1 MKAKRL
7 LALPIAAFA
16 MVPLTALADGGDA
29 EAGKWLDSLHS
40 ARSVQEVRAEARQ
53 LPLRTG
59 DLHPVELSDWSEGT
73 RTRAEVRA
81 ELAQYG
87 AHNEGA

>member
-7 LALPIAAFA
+7 LALPIAAFT
-16 MVPLTALADGGDA
+16 MLPLTALADGGDA

-53 LPLRTG
+53 MPLPTG
-59 DLHPVELSDWSEGT
+59 DLHPVELSDWSDAT

-81 ELAQYG
+81 ELARYG
-87 AHNEGA
+87 VQNEGA

>member
-7 LALPIAAFA
+7 LALPIAAFT

-29 EAGKWLDSLHS
+29 EARKWLDSLQS

-53 LPLRTG
+53 LPLPTG
-59 DLHPVELSDWSEGT
+59 DLHPVELSEWPEAT
-73 RTRAEVRA
+73 LTRAEVRE
-81 ELAQYG
+81 ELAKYG